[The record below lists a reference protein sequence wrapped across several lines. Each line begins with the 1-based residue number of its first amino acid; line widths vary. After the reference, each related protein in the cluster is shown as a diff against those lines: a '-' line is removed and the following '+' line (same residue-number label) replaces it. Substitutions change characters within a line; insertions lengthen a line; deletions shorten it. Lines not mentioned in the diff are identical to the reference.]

1 MIRAVRTS
9 RGLVVAAFSAGWGDR
24 YEVALFDDD
33 LGLVASDDGGWGELL
48 RDSDLVN
55 SLAAIGLP
63 AGEAAVLGEELA
75 PAPPE
80 QRRRGGWLRRGS
92 SS

>member
-1 MIRAVRTS
+1 
-9 RGLVVAAFSAGWGDR
+9 VVAFLAGWGDW

-33 LGLVASDDGGWGELL
+33 LELVASDDGGWGELL

-63 AGEAAVLGEELA
+63 AEEAEVLAAELA
-75 PAPPE
+75 PPLPE
-80 QRRRGGWLRRGS
+80 KRPGGG
-92 SS
+92 

>member
-1 MIRAVRTS
+1 MIRVVRTS
-9 RGLVVAAFSAGWGDR
+9 RGLVVAAFVAGWGDW
-24 YEVALFDDD
+24 YEVALLDDD
-33 LGLVASDDGGWGELL
+33 LELVASDDGGWGELL

-63 AGEAAVLGEELA
+63 AEEAGLLAAELA
-75 PAPPE
+75 PPLPE
-80 QRRRGGWLRRGS
+80 QRQRGRWLRRRS